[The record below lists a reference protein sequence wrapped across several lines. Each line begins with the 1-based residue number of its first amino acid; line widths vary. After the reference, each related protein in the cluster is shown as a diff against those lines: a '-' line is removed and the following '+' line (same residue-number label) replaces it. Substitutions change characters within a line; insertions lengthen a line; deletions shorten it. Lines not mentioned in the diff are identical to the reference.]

1 MFDQIV
7 KLSIKNRWFV
17 LIVFLFI
24 GAFGVYNYFK
34 LPIDAVPDITNVQ
47 VQINSEAQGL
57 SPLEMET
64 QVTFPIETALAGIP
78 NLNYT
83 RSVSRY
89 GLSQV
94 TVIFKEGTDIYFARQ
109 LVNERLQGIVPSL
122 PSSISTSMGP
132 VSTGLGEIFM
142 YTVEN
147 TPNNPN
153 PMSATDLRTL
163 QDWVIKPQLRNVE
176 GVNEINTIGGYVKQ
190 FVVRPNYPYLRSIG
204 LDQQVIVEAISKNS
218 MNKGS
223 GYIEKNGEQYLLRSD
238 SQITSIEQ
246 IKSIPITT
254 SNGYIL
260 RLNDVAEV
268 SIGSELRTGAATKNG
283 QEIVLG
289 TAFMLIG
296 ENSRSVA
303 HAVDQKLQEVQ
314 KSLPEGV
321 EAKAV
326 YNRTTLVDATIE
338 TVKKNLLEGA
348 ILVIVVLF
356 IFLGH
361 FRAALITAMVI
372 PLSMLMTITG
382 MVNQKISANL
392 MSLGALDFGIIVDG
406 AVVIVEASL
415 AKLALKQKELGRVL
429 TRQERFATVFDA
441 TKESRK
447 AILYGQLI
455 IILVYLPV
463 MTLTGVEGKMF
474 TPMAATVVMA
484 LLAAMILS
492 ITFVP
497 AMIALV
503 TTGKVK
509 DEESKIVH
517 GIKKFYNPVLNW
529 SLNHRMVLVA
539 FVAGFLVFSAS
550 LSSRLGSEFI
560 PSLDEGDVALHA
572 LRIPGTSLTQAIEMQ
587 YALEREIKKIPEV
600 KTILAKIGTAE
611 IATDPVPPNVAD
623 NYVMLKPR
631 SEWPNP
637 NKEKADVVAEIE
649 RVSKG
654 VYGNNYEFT
663 QPIQMRFN
671 ELISGVRTDV
681 AVKISGDD
689 LEQLLELG
697 NEVADILETVNGTAD
712 LKVEQMSGL
721 PMVSIELKRDM
732 IANYGLDAEDVQN
745 KVSNLIT
752 GQTAGKVF
760 EGDRKFDI
768 VVRMEESSVSNLEK
782 LYQIPMRLPDG
793 SNVLLSDLIELKTIQ
808 GPNQISRE
816 NGKRRIVITANVRG
830 TDIGSY
836 IAEAQAKVDAQFKL
850 PEGYWMSWGG
860 TFEQMQSAT
869 NRLMVVVPL
878 ALLLIFTMIYMAL
891 GNIRNSLL
899 VFTGVPFALTGGVI
913 ALALRDIPLSIS
925 AAVGFIALSG
935 VAVLNGLV
943 LVTAIQRLQAQGQ
956 SLVDAVK
963 HGALE
968 RLRPV
973 LITALVASLG
983 FIPMALNVGIGSE
996 VQRPIATVVIG
1007 GIISSTLLTL
1017 IILPTLYVWFNQR
1030 AKRKAEVENFSEQQV

>member
-517 GIKKFYNPVLNW
+517 GIKKFYHPVLDW
-529 SLNHRMVLVA
+529 SLNHRLILVA
-539 FVAGFLVFSAS
+539 CVAGFFVFTAS
-550 LSSRLGSEFI
+550 LSTRLGSEFI

-572 LRIPGTSLTQAIEMQ
+572 LRIPGTSLSQAIEMQ
-587 YALEREIKKIPEV
+587 YALEREIQKIPEV
-600 KTILAKIGTAE
+600 KSIFAKIGTAE
-611 IATDPVPPNVAD
+611 IATDPMPPNVAD
-623 NYVMLKPR
+623 NYVVLKLR
-631 SEWPNP
+631 REWPNP

-721 PMVSIELKRDM
+721 QMVSIELKRDM

-745 KVSNLIT
+745 KVSSLIT
-752 GQTAGKVF
+752 GQTAGRMF

-768 VVRMEESSVSNLEK
+768 VVRMEESAVSNLEK

-793 SNVLLSDLIELKTIQ
+793 SSVLLSDLIELKTIQ
-808 GPNQISRE
+808 GPNQISR
-816 NGKRRIVITANVRG
+816 
-830 TDIGSY
+830 
-836 IAEAQAKVDAQFKL
+836 
-850 PEGYWMSWGG
+850 
-860 TFEQMQSAT
+860 
-869 NRLMVVVPL
+869 
-878 ALLLIFTMIYMAL
+878 
-891 GNIRNSLL
+891 
-899 VFTGVPFALTGGVI
+899 
-913 ALALRDIPLSIS
+913 
-925 AAVGFIALSG
+925 
-935 VAVLNGLV
+935 
-943 LVTAIQRLQAQGQ
+943 
-956 SLVDAVK
+956 
-963 HGALE
+963 
-968 RLRPV
+968 
-973 LITALVASLG
+973 
-983 FIPMALNVGIGSE
+983 
-996 VQRPIATVVIG
+996 
-1007 GIISSTLLTL
+1007 
-1017 IILPTLYVWFNQR
+1017 
-1030 AKRKAEVENFSEQQV
+1030 

>member
-7 KLSIKNRWFV
+7 KLSIKNRWLV
-17 LIVFLFI
+17 LIVFLFV
-24 GAFGVYNYFK
+24 GALGVYNYFK

-57 SPLEMET
+57 SPMEMES
-64 QVTFPIETALAGIP
+64 QVTYPIETALAGIP
-78 NLNYT
+78 NLDYT

-94 TVIFKEGTDIYFARQ
+94 TAIFKEGTDIYFARQ
-109 LVNERLQGIVPSL
+109 LVNEKLQGVTPNL
-122 PSSISTSMGP
+122 PVGIATSMGP

-147 TPNNPN
+147 AKNNPN
-153 PMSATDLRTL
+153 PLSPTELRTL

-176 GVNEINTIGGYVKQ
+176 GVNEINTIGGYLKQ
-190 FVVRPNYPYLRSIG
+190 FVVQPDYAYLRSIG
-204 LDQQVIVEAISKNS
+204 LDQKTILEAISKNS

-223 GYIEKNGEQYLLRSD
+223 GYIEKNGEQYLIRSD
-238 SQITSIEQ
+238 SQINSIEQ
-246 IKSIPITT
+246 VQNIPITT

-260 RLNDVAEV
+260 RLKDVAKI
-268 SIGSELRTGAATKNG
+268 SIGHELRTGAATKDG

-296 ENSRSVA
+296 ENSRNVA
-303 HAVDQKLQEVQ
+303 HAVDQKLQQVQ

-326 YNRTTLVDATIE
+326 YNRTTLVDATIQ

-356 IFLGH
+356 VFLGH
-361 FRAALITAMVI
+361 FRAALITALVI

-415 AKLALKQKELGRVL
+415 AKLAIKQKELGRVL
-429 TRQERFATVFDA
+429 TRQERFTTVFEA

-484 LLAAMILS
+484 LVAAMILS

-497 AMIALV
+497 AMVALV
-503 TTGKVK
+503 TTGEIKE
-509 DEESKIVH
+509 EESKIVH
-517 GIKKFYNPVLNW
+517 GIKRFYNPILDW
-529 SLNHRMVLVA
+529 SLNHRYLLIA
-539 FVAGFLVFSAS
+539 FVSIFFVFSAS
-550 LSSRLGSEFI
+550 LSTRLGSEFI

-587 YALEREIKKIPEV
+587 YTLEKEIKKIPEV
-600 KTILAKIGTAE
+600 QTIFAKVGTAE

-623 NYVMLKPR
+623 NFVMLKPR
-631 SEWPNP
+631 SQWPNP
-637 NKEKADVVAEIE
+637 DKEKSAVVAEIE

-671 ELISGVRTDV
+671 ELISGV
-681 AVKISGDD
+681 
-689 LEQLLELG
+689 EQLLESA
-697 NEVADILETVNGTAD
+697 NAAAKILEGVKGTAD

-721 PMVSIELKRDM
+721 PMVSVELKKDM
-732 IANYGLDAEDVQN
+732 IANYGLDAEDVQ
-745 KVSNLIT
+745 KQVSSLIT
-752 GQTAGKVF
+752 GETVGKVF

-768 VVRMEESSVSNLEK
+768 VVRMDQNSVTDLEK
-782 LYQIPMRLPDG
+782 LYQIPVSLADG
-793 SNVLLSDLIELKTIQ
+793 SSVLLSELIELKNVQ

-836 IAEAQAKVDAQFKL
+836 ISEAQSKLNADFKL
-850 PEGYWMSWGG
+850 PDGYWLTWGG
-860 TFEQMQSAT
+860 TFEQMESAS
-869 NRLMVVVPL
+869 NRLMVVVPI
-878 ALLLIFTMIYMAL
+878 ALILIFAMIYMAL
-891 GNIRNSLL
+891 GNIRNSIL

-913 ALALRDIPLSIS
+913 ALALRDIPFSIS

-943 LVTAIQRLQAQGQ
+943 LVSAIQRLRVQGE
-956 SLVDAVK
+956 SVIDAVK
-963 HGALE
+963 HGAME

-1017 IILPTLYVWFNQR
+1017 IILPTLYVWFNQGR
-1030 AKRKAEVENFSEQQV
+1030 SRKSNEAAKQVV

>member
-7 KLSIKNRWFV
+7 KLSIKNRWLV

-109 LVNERLQGIVPSL
+109 LVNERIQGVVPSL
-122 PSSISTSMGP
+122 PSGISTSMGP

-147 TPNNPN
+147 APNNPN

-176 GVNEINTIGGYVKQ
+176 GVNEINTIGGYLKQ
-190 FVVRPNYPYLRSIG
+190 FVVRPNYAYLRSIG

-246 IKSIPITT
+246 IRNIPITT

-260 RLNDVAEV
+260 RLSDVAEV
-268 SIGSELRTGAATKNG
+268 SIGSELRSGAATKDG
-283 QEIVLG
+283 QEVVLG

-296 ENSRSVA
+296 ENSRNVA
-303 HAVDQKLQEVQ
+303 YAVDQKLQEVQ

-509 DEESKIVH
+509 DEESKIIH
-517 GIKKFYNPVLNW
+517 GIKKFYNPVLDW
-529 SLNHRMVLVA
+529 SLNHRMILVA
-539 FVAGFLVFSAS
+539 CVAGFLVFSAS
-550 LSSRLGSEFI
+550 LSTRLGSEFI

-637 NKEKADVVAEIE
+637 NKEKADVVADIE

-745 KVSNLIT
+745 KVSSLIT
-752 GQTAGKVF
+752 GQTAGKLF

-836 IAEAQAKVDAQFKL
+836 IAEAQAKVDSQFKL

-869 NRLMVVVPL
+869 NRLMVVVPV
-878 ALLLIFTMIYMAL
+878 ALLLIFTMIFMAL

-935 VAVLNGLV
+935 VVVLNGLV

-1030 AKRKAEVENFSEQQV
+1030 AKRKVEVENFSEQQV

>member
-7 KLSIKNRWFV
+7 KFSIRSRWFV
-17 LIVFLFI
+17 LLTFLLI
-24 GAFGVYNYFK
+24 GALGVYNYFK

-47 VQINSEAQGL
+47 VQINSEAKGL

-64 QVTFPIETALAGIP
+64 QVTYPIETALAGIP
-78 NLNYT
+78 NLDYT

-94 TVIFKEGTDIYFARQ
+94 TAIFDEGTDIYFARQ
-109 LVNERLQGIVPSL
+109 LVNEKLQGVTASL
-122 PSSISTSMGP
+122 PGGISTSMGP

-147 TPNNPN
+147 SKDSPN
-153 PMSATDLRTL
+153 PLSPTELRTL

-176 GVNEINTIGGYVKQ
+176 GVNEINTIGGYLKQ
-190 FVVRPNYPYLRSIG
+190 FVVRPNYAYIRSIG
-204 LDQQVIVEAISKNS
+204 LDQQDIVEAISKNS
-218 MNKGS
+218 SNKGS
-223 GYIEKNGEQYLLRSD
+223 GYIEKNGEQYLIRSD
-238 SQITSIEQ
+238 SQINSIEQ
-246 IKSIPITT
+246 IKNIPVTT

-260 RLNDVAEV
+260 RLSDVAEI
-268 SIGSELRTGAATKNG
+268 SIGHELRTGAATKDG
-283 QEIVLG
+283 QEVVLG

-296 ENSRSVA
+296 ENSRNVA
-303 HAVDQKLQEVQ
+303 HAVDEKLKEVQ

-321 EAKAV
+321 EASAV

-429 TRQERFATVFDA
+429 TRQERFATVFEA
-441 TKESRK
+441 TRESRK

-455 IILVYLPV
+455 IIMVYLPI
-463 MTLTGVEGKMF
+463 MTLSGVEGKMF
-474 TPMAATVVMA
+474 TPMALTVVMA

-497 AMIALV
+497 AMVALV
-503 TTGKVK
+503 TSGKVK

-517 GIKKFYNPVLNW
+517 WIKNFYNPILDW
-529 SLNHRMVLVA
+529 SLNHRYKLIA
-539 FVAGFLVFSAS
+539 FVAIFFVFSAS
-550 LSSRLGSEFI
+550 LSTRLGSEFI

-587 YALEREIKKIPEV
+587 YALEKEIKEIPEV
-600 KTILAKIGTAE
+600 KTIFAKVGTAE

-623 NYVMLKPR
+623 NFVILKPR
-631 SEWPNP
+631 DQWPDP
-637 NKEKADVVAEIE
+637 EKEKSEVVAEIE
-649 RVSKG
+649 RVSKA

-689 LEQLLELG
+689 LDQLLELG
-697 NEVADILETVNGTAD
+697 EEVAEILEGVNGTAD
-712 LKVEQMSGL
+712 LKVEQMTGL
-721 PMVSIELKRDM
+721 PMVSVELKRDM

-745 KVSNLIT
+745 QVASLIT
-752 GQTAGKVF
+752 GQTAGLVF
-760 EGDRKFDI
+760 EGDKKFDI
-768 VVRMEESSVSNLEK
+768 VVRMDESSVTDLEK
-782 LYQIPMRLPDG
+782 LYQVPMNLPNG
-793 SNVLLSDLIELKTIQ
+793 TSVLLSELIELKTIQ

-836 IAEAQAKVDAQFKL
+836 IAEAQAKIDEGFKL
-850 PEGYWMSWGG
+850 PEGYWLSWGG
-860 TFEQMQSAT
+860 TFEQMESAT
-869 NRLMVVVPL
+869 NRLMIVVPI
-878 ALLLIFTMIYMAL
+878 ALLMIFVMIYMAL
-891 GNIRNSLL
+891 GNIRNSVL
-899 VFTGVPFALTGGVI
+899 VFTGVPFSLTGGVI

-925 AAVGFIALSG
+925 AVVGFIALSG

-943 LVTAIQRLQAQGQ
+943 LVSAIQRRLEQGQ
-956 SLVDAVK
+956 ELISAVK
-963 HGALE
+963 TGALE

-1017 IILPTLYVWFNQR
+1017 IILPTLYVWFNQ
-1030 AKRKAEVENFSEQQV
+1030 KRRPKEPTQPIPYSE

>member
-7 KLSIKNRWFV
+7 KLSIKNRWLV
-17 LIVFLFI
+17 LVVFLLV

-57 SPLEMET
+57 SPMEMES
-64 QVTFPIETALAGIP
+64 QVTYPIETALAGIP
-78 NLNYT
+78 NLDYT

-94 TVIFKEGTDIYFARQ
+94 TAIFKEGTDIYFARQ
-109 LVNERLQGIVPSL
+109 LVNEKLQGVTPSL
-122 PSSISTSMGP
+122 PGGIATEMGP

-147 TPNNPN
+147 AKDNPN
-153 PMSATDLRTL
+153 PLSPTDLRTL

-176 GVNEINTIGGYVKQ
+176 GVNEINTIGGYLKQ
-190 FVVRPNYPYLRSIG
+190 FVVQPDYAYLRSIG
-204 LDQQVIVEAISKNS
+204 LDQQDILQAISKNS

-223 GYIEKNGEQYLLRSD
+223 GYIEKNGEQYLIRSD
-238 SQITSIEQ
+238 SQISSIEQ
-246 IKSIPITT
+246 IQNIPLTT
-254 SNGYIL
+254 SSGYIL
-260 RLNDVAEV
+260 RLKDVAKI
-268 SIGSELRTGAATKNG
+268 SIGHELRTGAATKDG

-296 ENSRSVA
+296 ENSRNVA

-326 YNRTTLVDATIE
+326 YNRTNLVDATIE

-356 IFLGH
+356 VFLGH

-415 AKLALKQKELGRVL
+415 ARLAMKQRELGRVL

-441 TKESRK
+441 TRESRK

-474 TPMAATVVMA
+474 TPMAMTVVMA
-484 LLAAMILS
+484 LVAAMILS

-503 TTGKVK
+503 TSGKVK
-509 DEESKIVH
+509 DEESKLIH
-517 GIKKFYNPVLNW
+517 AIKNFYAPILDW
-529 SLNHRMVLVA
+529 SLQHRYKLIA
-539 FVAGFLVFSAS
+539 FVAVFFVFSAS
-550 LSSRLGSEFI
+550 LSTRLGSEFI

-572 LRIPGTSLTQAIEMQ
+572 LRIPGTSLTQAVEMQ
-587 YALEREIKKIPEV
+587 YALEKEIKKIPEV
-600 KTILAKIGTAE
+600 QTIFAKVGTAE

-623 NYVMLKPR
+623 NYVILKPR
-631 SEWPNP
+631 DQWPDSD
-637 NKEKADVVAEIE
+637 KEKAEVVADIE
-649 RVSKG
+649 KAAKG

-681 AVKISGDD
+681 AVKIYGDD
-689 LEQLLELG
+689 LDQLLELG
-697 NEVADILETVNGTAD
+697 NEVADILEGVDGTAD
-712 LKVEQMSGL
+712 LKVEQMAGL
-721 PMVSIELKRDM
+721 PMVSVELKKDM
-732 IANYGLDAEDVQN
+732 IANYGLAAEDVQQQ
-745 KVSNLIT
+745 VSSLIT
-752 GQTAGKVF
+752 GQTPGKVF
-760 EGDRKFDI
+760 EGDKKFDI
-768 VVRMEESSVSNLEK
+768 VVRMDQNSVTDLEK
-782 LYQIPMRLPDG
+782 LYQVPVNLPDG
-793 SNVLLSDLIELKTIQ
+793 SSVLMSELIELKNIQ

-836 IAEAQAKVDAQFKL
+836 IDEAQSKLNSEFKL
-850 PEGYWMSWGG
+850 PEGYWLTWGG
-860 TFEQMQSAT
+860 TFEQMESAS
-869 NRLMVVVPL
+869 NRLMIVVPI
-878 ALLLIFTMIYMAL
+878 ALILIFAMIYMAL
-891 GNIRNSLL
+891 GNIRNSVL
-899 VFTGVPFALTGGVI
+899 VFTGVPFALTGGII
-913 ALALRDIPLSIS
+913 ALALRDIPFSIS

-943 LVTAIQRLQAQGQ
+943 LVSAIQRLRDQGEG
-956 SLVDAVK
+956 LIEAVK

-1017 IILPTLYVWFNQR
+1017 IILPTLYVWFNQGR
-1030 AKRKAEVENFSEQQV
+1030 QKKSEDFTEQNV

>member
-7 KLSIKNRWFV
+7 KFSIRSRWFV
-17 LIVFLFI
+17 LLTFLLI
-24 GAFGVYNYFK
+24 GALGVYNYFK

-47 VQINSEAQGL
+47 VQINSEAKGL

-64 QVTFPIETALAGIP
+64 QVTYPIETALAGIP
-78 NLNYT
+78 NLDYT

-94 TVIFKEGTDIYFARQ
+94 TAIFDEGTDIYFARQ
-109 LVNERLQGIVPSL
+109 LVNEKLQGVTASL
-122 PSSISTSMGP
+122 PGGISTSMGP

-147 TPNNPN
+147 SKDSPN
-153 PMSATDLRTL
+153 PLSPTELRTL

-176 GVNEINTIGGYVKQ
+176 GVNEINTIGGYLKQ
-190 FVVRPNYPYLRSIG
+190 FVVRPNYAYIRSIG
-204 LDQQVIVEAISKNS
+204 LDQQDIVEAISKNS
-218 MNKGS
+218 SNKGS
-223 GYIEKNGEQYLLRSD
+223 GYIEKNGEQYLIRSD
-238 SQITSIEQ
+238 SQINSIEQ
-246 IKSIPITT
+246 IKNIPVTT

-260 RLNDVAEV
+260 RLSDVAEI
-268 SIGSELRTGAATKNG
+268 SIGHELRTGAATKDG
-283 QEIVLG
+283 QEVVLG

-296 ENSRSVA
+296 ENSRNVA
-303 HAVDQKLQEVQ
+303 HAVDEKLKEVQ

-321 EAKAV
+321 EASAV

-429 TRQERFATVFDA
+429 TRQERFATVFEA
-441 TKESRK
+441 TRESRK

-455 IILVYLPV
+455 IIMVYLPI
-463 MTLTGVEGKMF
+463 MTLSGVEGKMF
-474 TPMAATVVMA
+474 TPMALTVVMA

-497 AMIALV
+497 AMVALV
-503 TTGKVK
+503 TSGKVK

-517 GIKKFYNPVLNW
+517 WIKNFYNPILDW
-529 SLNHRMVLVA
+529 SLNHRYKLIA
-539 FVAGFLVFSAS
+539 FVAIFFVFSAS
-550 LSSRLGSEFI
+550 LSTRLGSEFI

-587 YALEREIKKIPEV
+587 YALEKEIKEIPEV
-600 KTILAKIGTAE
+600 KTIFAKVGTAE

-623 NYVMLKPR
+623 NFVILKPR
-631 SEWPNP
+631 DQWPDP
-637 NKEKADVVAEIE
+637 DKEKSEVVAEIE
-649 RVSKG
+649 RVSKA

-689 LEQLLELG
+689 LDQLLELG
-697 NEVADILETVNGTAD
+697 EEVAEILEGVNGTAD
-712 LKVEQMSGL
+712 LKVEQMTGL
-721 PMVSIELKRDM
+721 PMVSVELKRDM

-745 KVSNLIT
+745 QVASLIT
-752 GQTAGKVF
+752 GQTAGLVF
-760 EGDRKFDI
+760 EGDKKFDI
-768 VVRMEESSVSNLEK
+768 VVRMDESSVTDLEK
-782 LYQIPMRLPDG
+782 LYQVPMNLPNG
-793 SNVLLSDLIELKTIQ
+793 TSVLLSELIELKTIQ

-836 IAEAQAKVDAQFKL
+836 IAEAQAKIDEGFKL
-850 PEGYWMSWGG
+850 PEGYWLSWGG
-860 TFEQMQSAT
+860 TFEQMESAT
-869 NRLMVVVPL
+869 NRLMIVVPI
-878 ALLLIFTMIYMAL
+878 ALLMIFVMIYMAL
-891 GNIRNSLL
+891 GNIRNSVL
-899 VFTGVPFALTGGVI
+899 VFTGVPFSLTGGVI

-925 AAVGFIALSG
+925 AVVGFIALSG

-943 LVTAIQRLQAQGQ
+943 LVSAIQRRLEQGQ
-956 SLVDAVK
+956 ELISAVK
-963 HGALE
+963 TGALE

-1017 IILPTLYVWFNQR
+1017 IILPTLYVWFNQ
-1030 AKRKAEVENFSEQQV
+1030 KRRPKEPTQPIPYSE

>member
-7 KLSIKNRWFV
+7 KLSIKNRWLV

-109 LVNERLQGIVPSL
+109 LVNERIQGVVPSL
-122 PSSISTSMGP
+122 PSGISTSMGP

-147 TPNNPN
+147 APNNPN

-190 FVVRPNYPYLRSIG
+190 FVVRPNYAYLRSIG

-246 IKSIPITT
+246 IRNIPITT

-260 RLNDVAEV
+260 RLSDVAEV
-268 SIGSELRTGAATKNG
+268 SIGNELRTGAATKNG

-296 ENSRSVA
+296 ENSRNVA

-509 DEESKIVH
+509 DEESKIIH

-745 KVSNLIT
+745 KVSSLIT

-793 SNVLLSDLIELKTIQ
+793 SNVLLSDLIELK
-808 GPNQISRE
+808 NHS
-816 NGKRRIVITANVRG
+816 
-830 TDIGSY
+830 
-836 IAEAQAKVDAQFKL
+836 
-850 PEGYWMSWGG
+850 
-860 TFEQMQSAT
+860 
-869 NRLMVVVPL
+869 
-878 ALLLIFTMIYMAL
+878 
-891 GNIRNSLL
+891 
-899 VFTGVPFALTGGVI
+899 
-913 ALALRDIPLSIS
+913 
-925 AAVGFIALSG
+925 
-935 VAVLNGLV
+935 
-943 LVTAIQRLQAQGQ
+943 
-956 SLVDAVK
+956 
-963 HGALE
+963 
-968 RLRPV
+968 
-973 LITALVASLG
+973 
-983 FIPMALNVGIGSE
+983 
-996 VQRPIATVVIG
+996 
-1007 GIISSTLLTL
+1007 
-1017 IILPTLYVWFNQR
+1017 R
-1030 AKRKAEVENFSEQQV
+1030 AKPDFS

>member
-637 NKEKADVVAEIE
+637 NKEKV
-649 RVSKG
+649 
-654 VYGNNYEFT
+654 
-663 QPIQMRFN
+663 
-671 ELISGVRTDV
+671 
-681 AVKISGDD
+681 
-689 LEQLLELG
+689 
-697 NEVADILETVNGTAD
+697 
-712 LKVEQMSGL
+712 
-721 PMVSIELKRDM
+721 
-732 IANYGLDAEDVQN
+732 
-745 KVSNLIT
+745 
-752 GQTAGKVF
+752 
-760 EGDRKFDI
+760 
-768 VVRMEESSVSNLEK
+768 
-782 LYQIPMRLPDG
+782 
-793 SNVLLSDLIELKTIQ
+793 
-808 GPNQISRE
+808 
-816 NGKRRIVITANVRG
+816 
-830 TDIGSY
+830 
-836 IAEAQAKVDAQFKL
+836 
-850 PEGYWMSWGG
+850 
-860 TFEQMQSAT
+860 
-869 NRLMVVVPL
+869 
-878 ALLLIFTMIYMAL
+878 
-891 GNIRNSLL
+891 
-899 VFTGVPFALTGGVI
+899 
-913 ALALRDIPLSIS
+913 
-925 AAVGFIALSG
+925 
-935 VAVLNGLV
+935 
-943 LVTAIQRLQAQGQ
+943 
-956 SLVDAVK
+956 
-963 HGALE
+963 
-968 RLRPV
+968 
-973 LITALVASLG
+973 
-983 FIPMALNVGIGSE
+983 
-996 VQRPIATVVIG
+996 
-1007 GIISSTLLTL
+1007 
-1017 IILPTLYVWFNQR
+1017 
-1030 AKRKAEVENFSEQQV
+1030 

>member
-7 KLSIKNRWFV
+7 RLSIRSRWFILV
-17 LIVFLFI
+17 AFLCI
-24 GAFGVYNYFK
+24 GALGVYNYFK

-57 SPLEMET
+57 SPMEMES
-64 QVTFPIETALAGIP
+64 QVTYPIETALAGIP
-78 NLNYT
+78 NLDYT

-94 TVIFKEGTDIYFARQ
+94 TAIFKEGTDIYFARQ
-109 LVNERLQGIVPSL
+109 LVNEKLQGVTPTL
-122 PSSISTSMGP
+122 PSGISTSMGP

-147 TPNNPN
+147 SKNNPN
-153 PMSATDLRTL
+153 PMTPTELRTL

-176 GVNEINTIGGYVKQ
+176 GVNEINTIGGYLKQ
-190 FVVRPNYPYLRSIG
+190 IVVQPDYAYLRSIG
-204 LDQQVIVEAISKNS
+204 LDQQDILEAISKNS
-218 MNKGS
+218 SNKGS
-223 GYIEKNGEQYLLRSD
+223 GYIEKNGEQYLIRSD
-238 SQITSIEQ
+238 SQISSIDQ
-246 IKSIPITT
+246 INNIPITT
-254 SNGYIL
+254 SKGYIL
-260 RLNDVAEV
+260 RLSDVAKV
-268 SIGSELRTGAATKNG
+268 SIGHELRTGAATKDG

-296 ENSRSVA
+296 ENSRNVA

-314 KSLPEGV
+314 KSLPEGI

-326 YNRTTLVDATIE
+326 YNRTTLVDATIA

-356 IFLGH
+356 VFLGH

-415 AKLALKQKELGRVL
+415 AKLALKQKQFGRVL
-429 TRQERFATVFDA
+429 TRQERFATVFEA

-455 IILVYLPV
+455 IIMVYLPI

-474 TPMAATVVMA
+474 TPMAITVIMA

-497 AMIALV
+497 AMIAMV

-517 GIKKFYNPVLNW
+517 GIKKYYAPVLDW
-529 SLNHRMVLVA
+529 SLNHRYKLIA
-539 FVAGFLVFSAS
+539 FVAIFFVFSAS
-550 LSSRLGSEFI
+550 LSTRLGSEFI

-572 LRIPGTSLTQAIEMQ
+572 LRIPGTSLSQAIEMQ

-600 KTILAKIGTAE
+600 QTIFAKVGTAE

-623 NYVMLKPR
+623 NFVMLKPR
-631 SEWPNP
+631 DQWPNP
-637 NKEKADVVAEIE
+637 DKEKAEIVAEIE

-697 NEVADILETVNGTAD
+697 NGVAKILEGINGTAD
-712 LKVEQMSGL
+712 LKVEQISGL
-721 PMVSIELKRDM
+721 PMVSVELKRDM
-732 IANYGLDAEDVQN
+732 IANYGLDAEDVQ
-745 KVSNLIT
+745 KQVSSLIT

-768 VVRMEESSVSNLEK
+768 VVRMDENSVTDLEK
-782 LYQIPMRLPDG
+782 LYQIPMNLPDG
-793 SNVLLSDLIELKTIQ
+793 TSVLLSDLIELKNIQ

-836 IAEAQAKVDAQFKL
+836 IAEAQAKMDADFKL
-850 PEGYWMSWGG
+850 PEGYWMTWGG
-860 TFEQMQSAT
+860 TFEQMQSAS
-869 NRLMVVVPL
+869 NRLMLVVPI
-878 ALLLIFTMIYMAL
+878 ALIIIFVMIYMAL
-891 GNIRNSLL
+891 GNIRNSVL

-943 LVTAIQRLQAQGQ
+943 LVSAIQRLINQGEG
-956 SLVDAVK
+956 LVEAVK

-1017 IILPTLYVWFNQR
+1017 IILPTLYVWFNQ
-1030 AKRKAEVENFSEQQV
+1030 KRRPKEPTQPIPYSE

>member
-7 KLSIKNRWFV
+7 KLSIKNRWLV
-17 LIVFLFI
+17 LIIFLFV
-24 GAFGVYNYFK
+24 AALGVYNYFK

-57 SPLEMET
+57 SPMEMES
-64 QVTFPIETALAGIP
+64 QVTYPIETALAGIP
-78 NLNYT
+78 NLEYT

-94 TVIFKEGTDIYFARQ
+94 TAIFKEGTDIYFARQ
-109 LVNERLQGIVPSL
+109 IVNEKLQGVTSTL
-122 PSSISTSMGP
+122 PSGISTSMGP

-147 TPNNPN
+147 AKNSLNPLS
-153 PMSATDLRTL
+153 PTELRTL

-176 GVNEINTIGGYVKQ
+176 GVNEINTIGGYLKQ
-190 FVVRPNYPYLRSIG
+190 FVVQPDYAYLRSIG
-204 LDQQVIVEAISKNS
+204 LDQKAILEAISKNS
-218 MNKGS
+218 MNRGS
-223 GYIEKNGEQYLLRSD
+223 GYIEKNGEQYLIRSD
-238 SQITSIEQ
+238 SH
-246 IKSIPITT
+246 
-254 SNGYIL
+254 GH
-260 RLNDVAEV
+260 
-268 SIGSELRTGAATKNG
+268 ELRTGAATKDG

-296 ENSRSVA
+296 ENSRNVA
-303 HAVDQKLQEVQ
+303 HAVDQKLQQVQ

-326 YNRTTLVDATIE
+326 YNRTTLVDATIQ

-415 AKLALKQKELGRVL
+415 AKLAMKQKELGRIL
-429 TRQERFATVFDA
+429 TQKERFTTVFEA

-484 LLAAMILS
+484 LVGAMILS

-497 AMIALV
+497 AMVALV
-503 TTGKVK
+503 TTGEIKE
-509 DEESKIVH
+509 EESKIVH
-517 GIKKFYNPVLNW
+517 FIKKFYSPILDW
-529 SLNHRMVLVA
+529 SLNHRYLLIAIVSI
-539 FVAGFLVFSAS
+539 FFIFSAS
-550 LSSRLGSEFI
+550 LATRLGSEFI

-572 LRIPGTSLTQAIEMQ
+572 LRIPGTSLTQAVEMQ
-587 YALEREIKKIPEV
+587 YTLEKEIVKIPEV
-600 KTILAKIGTAE
+600 QTMFAKVGTAE

-623 NYVMLKPR
+623 NFVMLKPR

-637 NKEKADVVAEIE
+637 KKPKAEVVADIE
-649 RVSKG
+649 
-654 VYGNNYEFT
+654 
-663 QPIQMRFN
+663 
-671 ELISGVRTDV
+671 RTDV
-681 AVKISGDD
+681 AVKIYGDD
-689 LEQLLELG
+689 LDQLLESA
-697 NEVADILETVNGTAD
+697 NAAAKILEGVNGTAD
-712 LKVEQMSGL
+712 LKVEQMTGL
-721 PMVSIELKRDM
+721 PMVSVELKKDM
-732 IANYGLDAEDVQN
+732 IANYGLDAEDVQQQ
-745 KVSNLIT
+745 VSSLIT
-752 GQTAGKVF
+752 GETAGKVF

-768 VVRMEESSVSNLEK
+768 VVRMDQNSVTDLEK
-782 LYQIPMRLPDG
+782 LYQVPVNLPDG
-793 SNVLLSDLIELKTIQ
+793 SSVLLSELIELKNVQ

-836 IAEAQAKVDAQFKL
+836 IAEAQSKLNADFKL
-850 PEGYWMSWGG
+850 PEGYWLTWGG
-860 TFEQMQSAT
+860 TFEQMESAS
-869 NRLMVVVPL
+869 NRLMVVVPI
-878 ALLLIFTMIYMAL
+878 ALILIFAMIYMAL
-891 GNIRNSLL
+891 GNVRNSVL

-913 ALALRDIPLSIS
+913 ALALRDIPFSIS

-943 LVTAIQRLQAQGQ
+943 LVSAIQRLRVQGE
-956 SLVDAVK
+956 SVIDAVR
-963 HGALE
+963 HGAME

-1017 IILPTLYVWFNQR
+1017 IILPTLYVWFNQGR
-1030 AKRKAEVENFSEQQV
+1030 SRKSNDAAEQVV

>member
-7 KLSIKNRWFV
+7 KLSIKNRWLV
-17 LIVFLFI
+17 LIIFLFI

-57 SPLEMET
+57 SPTEMES
-64 QVTFPIETALAGIP
+64 QVTYPIETALAGIP
-78 NLNYT
+78 NLDYT

-94 TVIFKEGTDIYFARQ
+94 TAIFKEGTDIYFARQ
-109 LVNERLQGIVPSL
+109 LVNEKLQGVTPSL
-122 PSSISTSMGP
+122 PGGISTSMGP

-147 TPNNPN
+147 AKNNPT
-153 PMSATDLRTL
+153 PLSPTELRTL

-176 GVNEINTIGGYVKQ
+176 GVNEINTIGGYLKQ
-190 FVVRPNYPYLRSIG
+190 FVVQPDYAYLRSIG
-204 LDQQVIVEAISKNS
+204 LDQKTILDAISKNS

-223 GYIEKNGEQYLLRSD
+223 GYIEKNGEQYLIRSD
-238 SQITSIEQ
+238 SQISSIEQ
-246 IKSIPITT
+246 IQNIPITT
-254 SNGYIL
+254 SSGYIL
-260 RLNDVAEV
+260 RLKDVAKI
-268 SIGSELRTGAATKNG
+268 SIGHELRTGAATKDG

-296 ENSRSVA
+296 ENSRNVA
-303 HAVDQKLQEVQ
+303 DAVDQKLQKVQ
-314 KSLPEGV
+314 ESLPEGV

-326 YNRTTLVDATIE
+326 YNRTTLVDATID

-356 IFLGH
+356 LFLGH

-382 MVNQKISANL
+382 MVNQRISANL

-415 AKLALKQKELGRVL
+415 AKLAMKQKELGRIL
-429 TRQERFATVFDA
+429 TRQERFTTVFEA

-484 LLAAMILS
+484 LVAAMVLS

-497 AMIALV
+497 AMVALV
-503 TTGKVK
+503 TTGEIKE
-509 DEESKIVH
+509 EESKIVH
-517 GIKKFYNPVLNW
+517 FIKKVYSPILDW
-529 SLNHRMVLVA
+529 SLSHRYKLIA
-539 FVAGFLVFSAS
+539 FVAIFFVFSAS
-550 LSSRLGSEFI
+550 LSTRLGSEFI

-572 LRIPGTSLTQAIEMQ
+572 LRIPGTSLTQAVEMQ
-587 YALEREIKKIPEV
+587 YALEKEIVKIPEV
-600 KTILAKIGTAE
+600 KTMFAKVGTAE

-623 NYVMLKPR
+623 NFVILKPR

-637 NKEKADVVAEIE
+637 DKEKSAVVADIE
-649 RVSKG
+649 RVAKG

-681 AVKISGDD
+681 AVKIYGDD
-689 LEQLLELG
+689 LDQLLESA
-697 NEVADILETVNGTAD
+697 NAAAKILEGVNGTAD

-721 PMVSIELKRDM
+721 PMVSVELKKDM
-732 IANYGLDAEDVQN
+732 IANYGLDAEDVQ
-745 KVSNLIT
+745 KQVSSLIT

-768 VVRMEESSVSNLEK
+768 VVRMDQNSVTDLEK
-782 LYQIPMRLPDG
+782 LYQIPVSLPDG
-793 SNVLLSDLIELKTIQ
+793 SSVLLSELIELKNIQ

-836 IAEAQAKVDAQFKL
+836 IADAQSKL
-850 PEGYWMSWGG
+850 NSDFQMPEGYWLTWGG
-860 TFEQMQSAT
+860 TFEQMESAS
-869 NRLMVVVPL
+869 NRLMIVVPI
-878 ALLLIFTMIYMAL
+878 ALILIFAMIYMAL
-891 GNIRNSLL
+891 GNIRNSVL

-913 ALALRDIPLSIS
+913 ALALRDIPFSIS

-943 LVTAIQRLQAQGQ
+943 LVSAIQRLRDQGEG
-956 SLVDAVK
+956 LIDAVK

-1017 IILPTLYVWFNQR
+1017 IILPTLYVWFNQ
-1030 AKRKAEVENFSEQQV
+1030 ALQKKSDGFAEQKG

>member
-7 KLSIKNRWFV
+7 RLSIRSRWFILV
-17 LIVFLFI
+17 AFLCI
-24 GAFGVYNYFK
+24 GALGVYNYFK

-57 SPLEMET
+57 SPMEMES
-64 QVTFPIETALAGIP
+64 QVTYPIETALAGIP
-78 NLNYT
+78 NLDYT

-94 TVIFKEGTDIYFARQ
+94 TAIFKEGTDIYFARQ
-109 LVNERLQGIVPSL
+109 LVNEKLQGVTPTL
-122 PSSISTSMGP
+122 PTGISTSMGP

-147 TPNNPN
+147 SKNNPN
-153 PMSATDLRTL
+153 PMTPTELRTL

-176 GVNEINTIGGYVKQ
+176 GVNEINTIGGYLKQ
-190 FVVRPNYPYLRSIG
+190 FVVQPDYAYLRSIG
-204 LDQQVIVEAISKNS
+204 LDQQDILEAISKNS
-218 MNKGS
+218 SNKGS
-223 GYIEKNGEQYLLRSD
+223 GYIEKNGEQYLIRSD
-238 SQITSIEQ
+238 SQISSIDQ
-246 IKSIPITT
+246 INNIPITT
-254 SNGYIL
+254 SKGYIL
-260 RLNDVAEV
+260 RLSDVAKV
-268 SIGSELRTGAATKNG
+268 SIGHELRTGAATKDG

-296 ENSRSVA
+296 ENSRNVA

-326 YNRTTLVDATIE
+326 YNRTTLVDATIA

-356 IFLGH
+356 VFLGH

-415 AKLALKQKELGRVL
+415 AKLALKQKQFGRVL
-429 TRQERFATVFDA
+429 TRQERFATVFEA

-455 IILVYLPV
+455 IIMVYLPI

-474 TPMAATVVMA
+474 TPMAITVIMA

-497 AMIALV
+497 AMIAMV

-517 GIKKFYNPVLNW
+517 GIKKYYAPVLDW
-529 SLNHRMVLVA
+529 SLNHRYKLIA
-539 FVAGFLVFSAS
+539 FVAIFFVFSAS
-550 LSSRLGSEFI
+550 LSTRLGSEFI

-572 LRIPGTSLTQAIEMQ
+572 LRIPGTSLSQAIEMQ

-600 KTILAKIGTAE
+600 QTIFAKVGTAE

-623 NYVMLKPR
+623 NFVMLKPR
-631 SEWPNP
+631 DQWPNP
-637 NKEKADVVAEIE
+637 DKEKAEIVAEIE

-697 NEVADILETVNGTAD
+697 NGVAKILEGINGTAD
-712 LKVEQMSGL
+712 LKVEQISGL
-721 PMVSIELKRDM
+721 PMVSVELKRDM
-732 IANYGLDAEDVQN
+732 IANYGLDAEDVQ
-745 KVSNLIT
+745 KQVSSLIT

-768 VVRMEESSVSNLEK
+768 VVRMDENSVTDLEK
-782 LYQIPMRLPDG
+782 LYQIPMNLPDG
-793 SNVLLSDLIELKTIQ
+793 TSVLLSDLIELKNIQ

-816 NGKRRIVITANVRG
+816 NGKRRIVVTANVRG

-836 IAEAQAKVDAQFKL
+836 IAEAQAKMDADFKL
-850 PEGYWMSWGG
+850 PEGYWMTWGG
-860 TFEQMQSAT
+860 TFEQMQSAS
-869 NRLMVVVPL
+869 NRLMLVVPI
-878 ALLLIFTMIYMAL
+878 ALIIIFVMIYMAL
-891 GNIRNSLL
+891 GNIRNSVL

-943 LVTAIQRLQAQGQ
+943 LVSAIQRLINQGEG
-956 SLVDAVK
+956 LVEAVK

-1017 IILPTLYVWFNQR
+1017 IILPTLYVWFNQ
-1030 AKRKAEVENFSEQQV
+1030 KRRPKEPTQPIPYSE